1 VQERRAFRALSGTKD
16 PAHVADPI
24 IVHGDIRKN
33 LMIQRAVAEGG
44 RSMIYDCARMADEV
58 TVALLAYDCIYTT
71 GQPKP

>member
-1 VQERRAFRALSGTKD
+1 MLSTLSHPQERRAFRALSGTKD
-16 PAHVADPI
+16 PSHVADPI

-58 TVALLAYDCIYTT
+58 RE
-71 GQPKP
+71 GFQHNH